1 MLHEVI
7 EISELK
13 KKGIP
18 INEMTIVSRHLKTTY
33 EAHIVAV
40 EYEIKHTLN
49 KEDLAYVRLRLA
61 HMREWLKDENLPKE
75 LAPRLKLMVEKCSN
89 LL

>member
-1 MLHEVI
+1 MTSEAISGDRITLKEVLRSDFLMLHEVI

-61 HMREWLKDENLPKE
+61 HMRE
-75 LAPRLKLMVEKCSN
+75 
-89 LL
+89 